1 MENELKKNIWDEL
14 LKIEKHEDKMLASM
28 IRLIRTNEKMSERI
42 NRLTTIMLILT
53 WATLIISIPNTL
65 ATFYGIQKINEML
78 KIELILIT
86 LMFSLI
92 LPMIILFWAG
102 FDLRNIMKNNKTK

>member
-14 LKIEKHEDKMLASM
+14 LKIEKHEDKMLTSM

-53 WATLIISIPNTL
+53 WVTLIISIPNTL